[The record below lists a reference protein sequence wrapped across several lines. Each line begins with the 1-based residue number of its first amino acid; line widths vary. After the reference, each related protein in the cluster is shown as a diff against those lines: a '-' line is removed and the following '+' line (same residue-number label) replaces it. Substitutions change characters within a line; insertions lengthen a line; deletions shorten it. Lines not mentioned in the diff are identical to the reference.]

1 MVKRLLSRKSSI
13 SNKKV
18 LTSYPYYLIILVG
31 NTPNH
36 SDGVGVVLNNFVKHK
51 YIMTSKNDKK
61 SFVFYD
67 SFLSVMKHLNDAE
80 FRECVLKIRDYALE
94 DVDEESS
101 SPMVNVIMAMAKPN
115 LDSAKRRYMASVENG
130 KKGAEYGKLGGA
142 PKGNQNARKKHP
154 LIQPQIQPLDEDV
167 NEDVEEDVNKEVK
180 VNGDDDG
187 DNPSGSIGFQ
197 EEEIEND
204 SERLDEREE
213 SNERNLGFDFKG
225 FEFVAASEP
234 EKEIHINSKSE
245 SNNTPPVS
253 PCSEKEAGC
262 SAARPSH
269 SEVKEG
275 AYDQSEY
282 YRHCLNNYVLDLAD
296 MRKGILPN
304 DGKLFWQAVK
314 LYQSLRG
321 CSEQQAVSVISSKV
335 SEIAQRDN

>member
-1 MVKRLLSRKSSI
+1 M
-13 SNKKV
+13 
-18 LTSYPYYLIILVG
+18 
-31 NTPNH
+31 
-36 SDGVGVVLNNFVKHK
+36 
-51 YIMTSKNDKK
+51 SKIKDNGKN

-67 SFLSVMKHLNDAE
+67 SFLSAMKHLNDAE
-80 FRECVLKIRDYALE
+80 FRECVLKIRDYALKG
-94 DVDEESS
+94 VDEESI

-130 KKGAEYGKLGGA
+130 KKGAEFGKLGGA
-142 PKGNQNARKKHP
+142 PKGNQNARKKQP
-154 LIQPQIQPLDEDV
+154 LIQPQIQPLDVDV
-167 NEDVEEDVNKEVK
+167 NEDVEEEVNEEVNINVDADV
-180 VNGDDDG
+180 
-187 DNPSGSIGFQ
+187 PSGSIGFQSSFSNFSIGFQ

-204 SERLDEREE
+204 SERLEEREE
-213 SNERNLGFDFKG
+213 NNERNLEFDFKG
-225 FEFVAASEP
+225 FELSTASEE

-253 PCSEKEAGC
+253 PYSEKEAGC

-269 SEVKEG
+269 CEVKEG

-321 CSEQQAVSVISSKV
+321 CSEQHAVNVISSKV

>member
-1 MVKRLLSRKSSI
+1 MIKKNEKR
-13 SNKKV
+13 
-18 LTSYPYYLIILVG
+18 
-31 NTPNH
+31 
-36 SDGVGVVLNNFVKHK
+36 
-51 YIMTSKNDKK
+51 

-67 SFLSVMKHLNDAE
+67 SFLEAMKHLNDAE

-94 DVDEESS
+94 GVDEESS

-142 PKGNQNARKKHP
+142 PKGNQNARKNN
-154 LIQPQIQPLDEDV
+154 PQSTPKRPLDVDV
-167 NEDVEEDVNKEVK
+167 NEDVEEDVNKEVN

-197 EEEIEND
+197 SSFSNSSNSVLINEANE
-204 SERLDEREE
+204 SERLKENKDKEPLQEVY
-213 SNERNLGFDFKG
+213 NFKG
-225 FEFVAASEP
+225 FELSTASEP

-269 SEVKEG
+269 CEVKEG

>member
-1 MVKRLLSRKSSI
+1 
-13 SNKKV
+13 
-18 LTSYPYYLIILVG
+18 
-31 NTPNH
+31 
-36 SDGVGVVLNNFVKHK
+36 
-51 YIMTSKNDKK
+51 MTSKNDKK

-67 SFLSVMKHLNDAE
+67 SFLSAMKHLNDAE

-94 DVDEESS
+94 GIDEESE
-101 SPMVNVIMAMAKPN
+101 SPMVNVIMELAKPN
-115 LDSAKRRYMASVENG
+115 LDSARRRYMASVENG
-130 KKGAEYGKLGGA
+130 KKGAEFGKLGGA
-142 PKGNQNARKKHP
+142 PKGNQNARKNN
-154 LIQPQIQPLDEDV
+154 PQSTPKQPLDV
-167 NEDVEEDVNKEVK
+167 DVEEDVNVNEEVNVK
-180 VNGDDDG
+180 GDDDDG
-187 DNPSGSIGFQ
+187 DAPSGSIGFQ
-197 EEEIEND
+197 SSFSNSSNSVLSEEIVND
-204 SERLDEREE
+204 SERLKENKDKEPLQEVY
-213 SNERNLGFDFKG
+213 NFKG
-225 FEFVAASEP
+225 FELSTASEV
-234 EKEIHINSKSE
+234 EKEIHINSKSK

-269 SEVKEG
+269 CEVKEG